1 MSCWNWQKVKQKFVG
16 HCFFQFFDGGQ
27 IFILKDV
34 EVCFTM
40 LFRKMK

>member
-1 MSCWNWQKVKQKFVG
+1 MPCWNWQKVKQKFVG
-16 HCFFQFFDGGQ
+16 QLFDGGQ
-27 IFILKDV
+27 MFILKDV